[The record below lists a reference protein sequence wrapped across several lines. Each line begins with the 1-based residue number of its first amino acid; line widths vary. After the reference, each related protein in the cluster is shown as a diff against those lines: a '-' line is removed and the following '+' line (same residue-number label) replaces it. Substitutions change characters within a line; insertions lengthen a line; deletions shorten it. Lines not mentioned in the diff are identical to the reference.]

1 MKREE
6 RRQKRE
12 VRMSVRTILMAMVM
26 TVALLGPA
34 VSPKAEAQII
44 LQDEEFDINGRR
56 GMTGDELPTLPLL
69 GLTTDQYAP
78 LDGGILLLS
87 CLGGAYLLRKRKKK

>member
-6 RRQKRE
+6 RRQKSE

-34 VSPKAEAQII
+34 VSPKAEGQII
-44 LQDEEFDINGRR
+44 LQDEELDINGRR
-56 GMTGDELPTLPLL
+56 GMTGGDLPTLPLL

-87 CLGGAYLLRKRKKK
+87 CLGGAYLLRKQKKK